1 MTYEHDTENSAACAE
16 DKAFDA
22 LLQARRRGAYPLV
35 WLAPHEEGVERVR
48 RRLSATPLG
57 FSVGVATF
65 EQWAADQWEL
75 HGDGT
80 RPVDALE
87 RSCLLWRVVA
97 AGPWAEAGASFK
109 GVVAL
114 LAQAVSQGV
123 RAQDFDGVALS
134 ASQQGLVAS
143 LARYQ
148 AELDRRGRC
157 ELSWAMRDLAGLMAF
172 QGCVAAVGFDELPW
186 VQSELLRRLGASGEA
201 LRIDDGCRAASR
213 PDGGVDRAPELSAL
227 LAGLY
232 GRADAPVAPTGAVSF
247 LLPQGSYGLGGPLAT
262 RIAALACAE
271 ADAARAAGR
280 RPLPVVVCAP
290 DARDLFLRLGPELA
304 RRGVASQT
312 RGRASCVA
320 FASTVFGKAWLS
332 LAACADQGARTLAT
346 LSDVLRSPLCPIDD
360 GKAMDFDAAWRKR
373 RLRPFDDMV
382 ADVASRDGFAATL
395 VSLAME
401 HDFEGALAVL
411 EPRLRSG
418 AFGDAALQGESVA
431 AFAALGRFLAAWR
444 DCGGGDDVAW
454 SLVAQRQVASPLAFS
469 AEEGVAGQGD
479 ALFCSLSDAARLAPA
494 SACAVVLCD
503 MTAQAYPV
511 RVEETPATLLLERI
525 GVVCDL
531 DPVAQMRRSLFR
543 CLSAASTSVLLER
556 PLFDED
562 GTETYPCLAFEEI
575 VDCYRPYDAL
585 DRTVDRATGL
595 PPAVARFASVVP
607 ETHVHEN
614 LLGEDVAL
622 TGPGQASSWP
632 AGSPAKVSP
641 EGTSSLVGGAFGG
654 DGAHGGGAVVLS
666 PSAVETYLECPL
678 KWFTLR
684 RLRLKTP
691 DAGFGPM
698 EKGSFAHDVLRRF
711 YEQLHKQG
719 VAKVAAD
726 DVARAQALMEAVADE
741 ELARQPALP
750 SSRNPL
756 VAVTAAEEAEVR
768 HLKRQLVG
776 FVPWEAQLL
785 AGFVPTHFEYGFGK
799 KTPFSYAGVHLTGS
813 IDRIDVNDKGQAVV
827 IDYKSSVKGT
837 YDVRSRSS
845 APQAGGAVL
854 PDKVQALMYAQVA
867 RRELGLDV
875 VGALY
880 VGYQPRAGKPPALSG
895 AFDRTAIQ
903 PSQVWDARAEL
914 VGYPQLDDDECAAYG
929 ASSFAEL
936 VDEVE
941 RGVEGAVAS
950 LCEGR
955 IAPYPRTADACS
967 FCPVQDCAKRRD

>member
-1 MTYEHDTENSAACAE
+1 MTYEHDIEKSAACAE
-16 DKAFDA
+16 GKAFDA
-22 LLQARRRGAYPLV
+22 LLQASRRGAYPLM
-35 WLAPHEEGVERVR
+35 WLVPCEEGVERVR
-48 RRLSATPLG
+48 RRLSGTPLG
-57 FSVGVATF
+57 LSAGVATF

-80 RPVDALE
+80 RPVDAVE
-87 RSCLLWRVVA
+87 RSCLLWSVVA
-97 AGPWAEAGASFK
+97 SGPWADEGASFK

-114 LAQAVSQGV
+114 LAQAVLQGV
-123 RAQDFDGVALS
+123 RARDFDGVALS

-148 AELDRRGRC
+148 AELERRGRC
-157 ELSWAMRDLAGLMAF
+157 ELPWAMRDLAGLMAF
-172 QGCVAAVGFDELPW
+172 RGCVAAVGFDELSW
-186 VQSELLRRLGASGEA
+186 AQSELLRRLGASGEA
-201 LRIDDGCRAASR
+201 LRIDDECSAASR
-213 PDGGVDRAPELSAL
+213 PDGGAGRAPELSAL

-232 GRADAPVAPTGAVSF
+232 GRADAPVAPTGAVAF

-262 RIAALACAE
+262 RVAALACAE

-290 DARDLFLRLGPELA
+290 DARDLFLRLGPALA

-312 RGRASCVA
+312 RGRASRVA
-320 FASTVFGKAWLS
+320 FSSTVFGRAWLS
-332 LAACADQGARTLAT
+332 LAACADPDVRTLAT
-346 LSDVLRSPLCPIDD
+346 LSDVLRSPLCPMDD
-360 GKAMDFDAAWRKR
+360 GKAMDFDAAWRKK
-373 RLRPFDDMV
+373 RLRPFDDMA
-382 ADVASRDGFAATL
+382 ADAASRDGFLATL
-395 VSLAME
+395 LPLVLE
-401 HDFEGALAVL
+401 RDFEGALAAL

-418 AFGDAALQGESVA
+418 AFGDAALQGESAA

-444 DCGGGDDVAW
+444 DCAGGDDVAW
-454 SLVAQRQVASPLAFS
+454 SLVAQRQVASPLAFP
-469 AEEGVAGQGD
+469 AEEGAAGQGD
-479 ALFCSLSDAARLAPA
+479 VLFCSLSDAALMAPA

-503 MTAQAYPV
+503 MTAEAYPV

-543 CLSAASTSVLLER
+543 CLSVASTSVLLER
-556 PLFDED
+556 PLFDKD
-562 GTETYPCLAFEEI
+562 GTQTYPCLAFEEI

-585 DRTVDRATGL
+585 DRSVDRATGL

-607 ETHVHEN
+607 EAHVHEN
-614 LLGEDVAL
+614 LLGEDAAPP
-622 TGPGQASSWP
+622 GQGQASSWR

-641 EGTSSLVGGAFGG
+641 EGVSALVG
-654 DGAHGGGAVVLS
+654 GAHGGGAVVLS

-684 RLRLKTP
+684 RLRLKVP
-691 DAGFGPM
+691 DAGFGAM

-711 YEQLHKQG
+711 YERLHEQG
-719 VAKVAAD
+719 AAKVAAD

-750 SSRNPL
+750 PSRNPL
-756 VAVTAAEEAEVR
+756 VAVTAAEEAEAR

-776 FVPWEAQLL
+776 FVPWEARLL
-785 AGFVPTHFEYGFGK
+785 DGFVPTHFEYEFGK
-799 KTPFSYAGVHLTGS
+799 KTPFSYAGVCLTGS
-813 IDRIDVNDKGQAVV
+813 VDRIDVNGKGQAVV

-845 APQAGGAVL
+845 ALQAGGAVL
-854 PDKVQALMYAQVA
+854 PDKVQALMYAQVV

-895 AFDRTAIQ
+895 AFDRTVVQ
-903 PSQVWDARAEL
+903 PSQAWDAKAEL
-914 VGYPQLDDDECAAYG
+914 VGYPQLDDDGCAAYE

-941 RGVEGAVAS
+941 RGVEKAVAS